1 MKAFK
6 TPLIVFLVCFLL
18 MSLGTRLGLRL
29 DLTSDQ
35 RYSLSNATLTQL
47 KSLEE
52 PLRIDVF
59 LAGDLPGLYRDF
71 RSELDVFLNQL
82 EYHSDQIVVQYNDP
96 FELGSNETV
105 VSEMQQYGMTP
116 EIVIETKDGQRNESL
131 VFPWMLINYGK
142 VSERI
147 SLLNKQLGDTDQ
159 EKISRSIQQM
169 EYRIADGI
177 GKVTRTEKPSI
188 AVLTSHQTSENI
200 KLADFVQSLRPYY
213 NIASFDLKNTDVGPV
228 QSLQNLNRFKT
239 LLISNPTLAFTQ
251 EEKYLLDQYSLQGG
265 GILWL
270 VNGVGIDRD
279 SLFNDAGRAYGF
291 PLELNLDD
299 YFFNQGVRVNKSLV
313 RDLYCA
319 PIVLASG
326 SENNTQFIPYPWPYY
341 PLPKP
346 NSNLIGNQIGPV
358 LTQFT
363 SPLDTLK
370 NTLDTKVVLQTSAF
384 SKTAGVP
391 VSLSLAQ
398 ATEKI
403 QPSLYNEPAKILGV
417 LVEGK
422 QQSLFAN
429 RILPIKNP
437 THMNEGQ
444 TKSIIF
450 GDGNFAEN
458 QIDKG
463 TPLQLGYDKWT
474 NNFYANKE
482 LLMHTVH
489 YLSGNIEGL
498 LIRQKEWNLA
508 YLDVQKIEAKKSF
521 LKILM
526 LLSPL
531 LFVFC
536 LGWLNQRRRSKHL
549 RLDC

>member
-82 EYHSDQIVVQYNDP
+82 EYHSDQIVIQYNDP

-159 EKISRSIQQM
+159 DKISRSIQQM

-213 NIASFDLKNTDVGPV
+213 NIASFDLKNAEVGPV

-279 SLFNDAGRAYGF
+279 SLFNDAGKAYGF

-437 THMNEGQ
+437 THLNEGQ
-444 TKSIIF
+444 AKSIIF

-489 YLSGNIEGL
+489 YLSGNLEGL

-508 YLDVQKIEAKKSF
+508 YLDVQKIEAKKGF
-521 LKILM
+521 LKTLM
-526 LLSPL
+526 LLCPL

-536 LGWLNQRRRSKHL
+536 LGWLNQRTRSKHL

>member
-18 MSLGTRLGLRL
+18 MNLSTRLGLRL
-29 DLTSDQ
+29 DMTTDQ

-116 EIVIETKDGQRNESL
+116 EIVIETKDGQRSESL

-177 GKVTRTEKPSI
+177 GKVTRTEKTSI

-213 NIASFDLKNTDVGPV
+213 NIASFDLKNAEVGPV

-239 LLISNPTLAFTQ
+239 LLISNPTLSFTQ
-251 EEKYLLDQYSLQGG
+251 EEKYLLDQYGLQGG

-437 THMNEGQ
+437 THLNEGQ

-482 LLMHTVH
+482 LLMHAVH
-489 YLSGNIEGL
+489 YLSGNLEGL

-508 YLDVQKIEAKKSF
+508 YLDVQKIEAKKGF
-521 LKILM
+521 LKTLM